1 MVVSFSLGLRQDG
14 SDPAS
19 IRDLQIADS
28 SFANAVSFFIHA
40 YNETLSVVAMRAR
53 DEDCSLLGIDS

>member
-1 MVVSFSLGLRQDG
+1 MACLFLVRSTSGWVRPGEH
-14 SDPAS
+14 P
-19 IRDLQIADS
+19 DLQIADS

-40 YNETLSVVAMRAR
+40 HNETLSVVAMRAR